1 LLGQLNNNNKKMKVL
16 LFLIGSL
23 IASTLAQQHHNNQQH
38 QQQQQQQ
45 IDIKKQNVPILAL
58 QNNLQH
64 DGTFNYNYE
73 SGDGSKAEQ
82 NGQLRYVGENAGEA
96 IQGQFSYEGDDGQTY
111 SIQYTADENGYR
123 PVGAHL
129 PTPPPGK

>member
-1 LLGQLNNNNKKMKVL
+1 MKVL
-16 LFLIGSL
+16 IFIIIGSL

-38 QQQQQQQ
+38 HQQQQQQQ
-45 IDIKKQNVPILAL
+45 QQVDIKKQNVPILAY
-58 QNNLQH
+58 QNSLQH
-64 DGTFNYNYE
+64 EGTFNYAFE
-73 SGDGSKAEQ
+73 SGDGTKAEQ
-82 NGQLRYVGENAGEA
+82 NGQLKYVDQENAGEA

-129 PTPPPGK
+129 PTPPPGINYSRF

>member
-1 LLGQLNNNNKKMKVL
+1 MKVII
-16 LFLIGSL
+16 FIIGSL
-23 IASTLAQQHHNNQQH
+23 IASSLAQQHNQQNH
-38 QQQQQQQ
+38 QQQQQV
-45 IDIKKQNVPILAL
+45 DIKKQNVPILAL

-64 DGTFNYNYE
+64 DGTFNYAFE
-73 SGDGSKAEQ
+73 SGDGTKAEQ
-82 NGQLRYVGENAGEA
+82 NGQLKYVDQENAGEA

-129 PTPPPGK
+129 VNNNLHILHIQKFNDNL